1 MATFQY
7 FIILDADNESDAYS
21 ALESVDGFK
30 EAMLEDR
37 SDSWETNADE
47 GLHETFQDIVDN
59 L

>member
-7 FIILDADNESDAYS
+7 FIILDADNESDAFS
-21 ALESVDGFK
+21 ALLHAPGFID
-30 EAMLEDR
+30 ATLDDR

-59 L
+59 M